1 METLVVKLLTTMT
14 LATMAQVI
22 TGQGLVG
29 DWVDPTGSA
38 PIIAGLQT
46 LVGPREAVTGARQA
60 HLVRA
65 HPQVSAALSVAKS
78 TRMEDFQELVKPI
91 RFTGSIYA
99 CIVAALNFGSLM
111 KYKLC
116 TCNSKSDTVTVKI
129 CHITGEVF

>member
-38 PIIAGLQT
+38 TIIAGLQT
-46 LVGPREAVTGARQA
+46 LVGPREAVTGAPQA

-78 TRMEDFQELVKPI
+78 TRMEDFQELRKTDSVHWFDI
-91 RFTGSIYA
+91 RVHSGS
-99 CIVAALNFGSLM
+99 
-111 KYKLC
+111 
-116 TCNSKSDTVTVKI
+116 T
-129 CHITGEVF
+129 

>member
-1 METLVVKLLTTMT
+1 MGIRQENGFVFISDLVVKLLTTMT

-46 LVGPREAVTGARQA
+46 LVGPREAVTGAPQA

-65 HPQVSAALSVAKS
+65 HPQVNHRSMA
-78 TRMEDFQELVKPI
+78 I
-91 RFTGSIYA
+91 RFNILL
-99 CIVAALNFGSLM
+99 IFL
-111 KYKLC
+111 
-116 TCNSKSDTVTVKI
+116 
-129 CHITGEVF
+129 